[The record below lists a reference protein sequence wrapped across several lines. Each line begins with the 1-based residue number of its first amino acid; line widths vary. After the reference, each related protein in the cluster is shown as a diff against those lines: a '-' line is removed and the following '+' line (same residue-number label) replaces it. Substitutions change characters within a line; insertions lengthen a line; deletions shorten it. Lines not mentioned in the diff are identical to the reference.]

1 MTPQS
6 ATRTAGT
13 KDATAATATTPVE
26 RRAGDL
32 RELAVTDPVAAKSEA
47 WGWFEDAG
55 RRAGSDRKAADAE
68 LNELFRLGMPASGLD
83 GPMDGI
89 LVMTT
94 INPVLDPAARLITRL
109 WMPWQGKSFHAAANR
124 GENRLVGS
132 ARWPS
137 KLLWPRYAMRGVSE
151 GLLAFDFETYI
162 EAGKVDPD
170 REVLVIDYAKVDDN
184 PRVVIKSIR
193 DELVEIVPGAYL
205 GKILYRTGED
215 RYRNLGYFA
224 LRKPS

>member
-6 ATRTAGT
+6 ATETPRT
-13 KDATAATATTPVE
+13 KDGTTATATPVA

-47 WGWFEDAG
+47 WGWFEEAG

-68 LNELFRLGMPASGLD
+68 CNALFRLGKPASGLD

-94 INPVLDPAARLITRL
+94 ISPVVDPAARLITRL
-109 WMPWQGKSFHAAANR
+109 WMPWQGKSFHASEER

-137 KLLWPRYAMRGVSE
+137 KLLWPLYSMRGASE
-151 GLLAFDFETYI
+151 GLLAFDFETYV
-162 EAGKVDPD
+162 EPGKIDPD
-170 REVLVIDYAKVDDN
+170 RDVLVIDYAKVEDN
-184 PRVVIKSIR
+184 PRLVIKSIR

-205 GKILYRTGED
+205 GKILYRTGDE

-224 LRKPS
+224 LRTPS